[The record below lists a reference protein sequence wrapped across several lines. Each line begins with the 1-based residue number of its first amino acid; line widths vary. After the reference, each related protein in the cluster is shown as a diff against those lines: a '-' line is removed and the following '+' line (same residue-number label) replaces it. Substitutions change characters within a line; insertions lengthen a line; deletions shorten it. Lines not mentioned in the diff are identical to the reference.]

1 VRLLDLI
8 VQGRCAPVRSND
20 GCHLPGAEGFRSVIQ
35 QCPLRYVLSDELV
48 RCATQLA
55 YAEGDRLSGCLD
67 LIHVPAQEVWVEWTE
82 SPRLEAL
89 QGIPSLAVSI
99 KRRAKRAGVLVRTAR
114 SCRSGTIRTFWSTQT
129 EQVFLSPMITLFDL
143 DDSVRAPS
151 RPLASDWRGNVCLW
165 MQEEPAIDEI
175 LGHLQF
181 RLDDQWAQY
190 YQERCFDPALKD
202 QVVRANLGHC
212 AFDAPMILAFSLMLG
227 ARDLLPRQAIDH
239 ERLNLARHKAGKRP
253 LLEHIEVTVPIERP
267 PLQAEAPT
275 GAPARVSPRLHHVR
289 GHLVRREST
298 VFWRSPHLRGS
309 GRLGQI
315 RTRTVE
321 ISYRGVP
328 RRAASSQL
336 AESTAVYRG
345 AT

>member
-20 GCHLPGAEGFRSVIQ
+20 GCELPGAEGFCNAIQ
-35 QCPLRYVLSDELV
+35 ECPLRYVLSDELV

-67 LIHVPAQEVWVEWTE
+67 LIHVPAQELWVEWPE
-82 SPRLEAL
+82 PARLLAL
-89 QGIPSLAVSI
+89 QEIPSLAVTI
-99 KRRAKRAGVLVRTAR
+99 KRRAKRAGALVRTAR
-114 SCRSGTIRTFWSTQT
+114 SCRSGTIRTFWSTQA

-143 DDSVRAPS
+143 DDSVRAPR
-151 RPLASDWRGNVCLW
+151 RPTASEWRENVCLW
-165 MQEEPAIDEI
+165 MHEEPAIDEI

-190 YQERCFDPALKD
+190 YQERCLDPALKD
-202 QVVRANLGHC
+202 QVLRANLGHC
-212 AFDAPMILAFSLMLG
+212 AFDAPMLLAFALLLG
-227 ARDLLPRQAIDH
+227 ARDLLPRHAIDH
-239 ERLNLARHKAGKRP
+239 ERLNRARHKAGKRP
-253 LLEHIEVTVPIERP
+253 LLEHIEVTVPIEKR
-267 PLQAEAPT
+267 PLQTEAST
-275 GAPARVSPRLHHVR
+275 GAPARLGPRLHHVR
-289 GHLVRREST
+289 GHLVRRDST

-328 RRAASSQL
+328 RRAAPSQV
-336 AESTAVYRG
+336 AESTAVCGG
-345 AT
+345 AA